1 MPSDTFIHPVQ
12 TMPKS
17 WLEAFQ
23 NGALKD
29 FHRLLADDTSAALE
43 SEHDLDRDELERCIS
58 LYLTRLGA
66 PKASLQ
72 NAKRIAHVNSRVVM
86 TGQQAGLL
94 LGPAY
99 TISKAVN
106 AVLLARELDAEDR
119 PVIPVFWVASQDHDV
134 AEVASTHFL
143 GLDQELRSL
152 ELDLPQNRAI
162 SRIHLQDEWLTQT
175 LAFLNEIPATPEF
188 KTWIV
193 GEVKAAFEASS
204 NFADWFAG
212 ILLRLLGNQGLV
224 LFDPMDANLAP
235 LFKAQI
241 KRELSAPLASSQAIE
256 TAAKKLEEL
265 GFNPQL
271 RRADGSTNLFLEG
284 DDGLRRLLKFD
295 GSQFTADRHYSCSDL
310 EAILE
315 QDPARI
321 TPAAGLRPTLQ
332 DAVLPNAINVLG
344 PGELAYH
351 LELNGVYELHGVK
364 QPLLHP
370 RMTITMLEP
379 PIQRILAKYGL
390 SAAEYQKS
398 GTEVL
403 KQKLFAQT
411 SANSSIQS
419 EMANIMA
426 SFERMEAE
434 LLAFEPG
441 FAKNV
446 WRSKATVRFQIE
458 NNLPRKLAAAYA
470 RADTDV
476 QNQFLR
482 LEKHL
487 LPNHEPQERYISF
500 LSHLIKFG
508 PVLLERLFKLSARG
522 THWLEV

>member
-1 MPSDTFIHPVQ
+1 MPSDTLTNPVQ
-12 TMPKS
+12 ALPKF

-23 NGALKD
+23 NGALND
-29 FHRLLADDTSAALE
+29 FHRVTANDTTAALE
-43 SEHDLDRDELERCIS
+43 TEHDIDREELERCLS

-66 PKASLQ
+66 PKASLV
-72 NAKRIAHVNSRVVM
+72 NAKRIAHPNSRVVM

-106 AVLLARELDAEDR
+106 AILLARELDSEDR

-143 GLDQELRSL
+143 GLDEELRTL
-152 ELDLPQNRAI
+152 ELDLPQNQAI
-162 SRIHLQDEWLTQT
+162 ARIQLQTAWLEQT
-175 LAFLNEIPATPEF
+175 LKFLEDIPATLEF
-188 KTWIV
+188 KNWIAK
-193 GEVKAAFEASS
+193 EVESSFHASS
-204 NFADWFAG
+204 NYADWFSG
-212 ILLRLLGNQGLV
+212 ILLRLLGTHGLV
-224 LFDPMDANLAP
+224 VFDPMDANLAP

-241 KRELSAPLASSQAIE
+241 KRELVTPLASSQAIE
-256 TAAKKLEEL
+256 TAAQKLIAL

-271 RRADGSTNLFLEG
+271 RRAEGATNLFLEG
-284 DDGLRRLLKFD
+284 DDGQRRLLKFD
-295 GSQFTADRHYSCSDL
+295 GERFSADRNYTQTEL
-310 EAILE
+310 ETILE

-351 LELNGVYELHGVK
+351 LELNCVYELHGVP

-370 RMTITMLEP
+370 RMTITILEP
-379 PIQRILAKYGL
+379 PIKRILEKYGL

-398 GTEVL
+398 GSEVL

-411 SANSSIQS
+411 SANTSIQN

-441 FAKNV
+441 FARNV
-446 WRSKATVRFQIE
+446 WRSKRTVRFQIE
-458 NNLPRKLAAAYA
+458 NSLTRKLAAAYA

-476 QNQFLR
+476 QNQLSR

-487 LPNHEPQERYISF
+487 IPNNEPQERYISF
-500 LSHLIKFG
+500 LSHLVKFG
-508 PVLLERLFKLSARG
+508 PVLLERLLKLEARG
-522 THWLEV
+522 AHWLEF

>member
-1 MPSDTFIHPVQ
+1 
-12 TMPKS
+12 
-17 WLEAFQ
+17 
-23 NGALKD
+23 
-29 FHRLLADDTSAALE
+29 
-43 SEHDLDRDELERCIS
+43 
-58 LYLTRLGA
+58 
-66 PKASLQ
+66 
-72 NAKRIAHVNSRVVM
+72 M

-94 LGPAY
+94 LGSAY

-106 AVLLARELDAEDR
+106 AILLARELDTQDR

-134 AEVASTHFL
+134 NEVASTHFL
-143 GLDQELRSL
+143 GLDEALYSL
-152 ELDLPQNRAI
+152 KLDLPQNQAI
-162 SRIHLQDEWLTQT
+162 ARIKLRDEWLTQT
-175 LAFLNEIPATPEF
+175 LSFLNQIPATPEF
-188 KTWIV
+188 KTWIAN
-193 GEVKAAFEASS
+193 EVKAAFETSS

-212 ILLRLLGNQGLV
+212 ILLRLLGDQGLV

-241 KRELSAPLASSQAIE
+241 KHELSAPLASSVAIE
-256 TAAKKLEEL
+256 TAAKKLERL

-271 RRADGSTNLFLEG
+271 RRAEGSTNLFLEG

-295 GSQFTADRHYSCSDL
+295 GAGFTADRHYSYGDL

-321 TPAAGLRPTLQ
+321 TPAAGLRPILQ

-351 LELNGVYELHGVK
+351 LELNGVYELHGIK

-370 RMTITMLEP
+370 RMGITMLEP
-379 PIQRILAKYGL
+379 PIKRILAKYSL
-390 SAAEYQKS
+390 SAAEYQKN

-411 SANSSIQS
+411 SANMSIQT

-434 LLAFEPG
+434 LLAFEPA

-470 RADTDV
+470 RVDTDV

-487 LPNHEPQERYISF
+487 MPNQQPQERYISF
-500 LSHLIKFG
+500 LSHLVKFG
-508 PVLLERLFKLSARG
+508 PVLLERILKLSARG
-522 THWLEV
+522 AHWLEV

>member
-1 MPSDTFIHPVQ
+1 
-12 TMPKS
+12 
-17 WLEAFQ
+17 
-23 NGALKD
+23 
-29 FHRLLADDTSAALE
+29 
-43 SEHDLDRDELERCIS
+43 
-58 LYLTRLGA
+58 
-66 PKASLQ
+66 
-72 NAKRIAHVNSRVVM
+72 M

-106 AVLLARELDAEDR
+106 AILLARELDTEDR

-134 AEVASTHFL
+134 HEVASTHFL
-143 GLDQELRSL
+143 GLDEELRTL
-152 ELDLPQNRAI
+152 ELDLPQNQAI
-162 SRIHLQDEWLTQT
+162 ARIQLQDEWLTQT
-175 LAFLNEIPATPEF
+175 LAFLNEIPATLEF
-188 KTWIV
+188 KNWIA

-212 ILLRLLGNQGLV
+212 ILLQLLGNQGLV
-224 LFDPMDANLAP
+224 VFDPMDANLAP

-241 KRELSAPLASSQAIE
+241 KAELSAPLASSQAIE
-256 TAAKKLEEL
+256 AAAKKLEGL

-271 RRADGSTNLFLEG
+271 RRAEGSTNLFLEG

-295 GSQFTADRHYSCSDL
+295 GSQFTADRHYSCAQL

-332 DAVLPNAINVLG
+332 DAVLPNSINVLG

-370 RMTITMLEP
+370 RMTITILES
-379 PIQRILAKYGL
+379 PIKRILEKYGL

-398 GTEVL
+398 GTEFL

-411 SANSSIQS
+411 KANSSLQS

-426 SFERMEAE
+426 AFERMEAE

-441 FAKNV
+441 FAKNI

-458 NNLPRKLAAAYA
+458 NNLPRKLAAAYV
-470 RADTDV
+470 RADTDL

-487 LPNHEPQERYISF
+487 LPNHEPQERYVSF

-508 PVLLERLFKLSARG
+508 PVLLERILKLESRG
-522 THWLEV
+522 AHWLEV

>member
-1 MPSDTFIHPVQ
+1 
-12 TMPKS
+12 
-17 WLEAFQ
+17 
-23 NGALKD
+23 
-29 FHRLLADDTSAALE
+29 
-43 SEHDLDRDELERCIS
+43 
-58 LYLTRLGA
+58 
-66 PKASLQ
+66 
-72 NAKRIAHVNSRVVM
+72 M

-106 AVLLARELDAEDR
+106 AILLARELDSEDR

-143 GLDQELRSL
+143 GLDEELRTL
-152 ELDLPQNRAI
+152 ELDLPQNQAI
-162 SRIHLQDEWLTQT
+162 ARIKLEQAWLDQT
-175 LAFLNEIPATPEF
+175 LAFLNDIPATPEF
-188 KTWIV
+188 KTWIAD
-193 GEVKAAFEASS
+193 EVKSAFEASS
-204 NFADWFAG
+204 HFADWFAS

-241 KRELSAPLASSQAIE
+241 KHELSAPLASSQAIE
-256 TAAKKLEEL
+256 TAAKKLEGL

-271 RRADGSTNLFLEG
+271 RRAEGSTNLFLEG

-295 GSQFTADRHYSCSDL
+295 GSQFMADRNYTCAEL

-379 PIQRILAKYGL
+379 PITRILAKYGL
-390 SAAEYQKS
+390 SAAEYQKN

-403 KQKLFAQT
+403 KRKLFAQT
-411 SANSSIQS
+411 SANSSIQT

-441 FAKNV
+441 FARNV
-446 WRSKATVRFQIE
+446 WRSKATVRFQLE

-487 LPNHEPQERYISF
+487 LPNQQPQERYISF

-508 PVLLERLFKLSARG
+508 PIVLERILKLEARG
-522 THWLEV
+522 AHWLEV